1 MNKFDLECFDTYK
14 ENNCLEVKK
23 AKSRLPQ
30 SLWETYSAFAN
41 TYGGMI
47 ILGVEELNNRRW
59 KTSGLKTKDKEKLL
73 DEFWNQAHNTQKIN
87 LNLLTE
93 KDIETYE
100 IKDDLII
107 VIHVP
112 MAKREQK
119 PIFINND
126 LFRGTFERTN
136 SGGYH

>member
-1 MNKFDLECFDTYK
+1 M
-14 ENNCLEVKK
+14 
-23 AKSRLPQ
+23 PQ

-47 ILGVEELNNRRW
+47 ILGVEELNNRNW
-59 KTSGLKTKDKEKLL
+59 KTSGLKTRDKEKLL
-73 DEFWNQAHNTQKIN
+73 DEFWNQAHNKQKIN

-107 VIHVP
+107 AIHVP

-126 LFRGTFERTN
+126 LYFST
-136 SGGYH
+136 